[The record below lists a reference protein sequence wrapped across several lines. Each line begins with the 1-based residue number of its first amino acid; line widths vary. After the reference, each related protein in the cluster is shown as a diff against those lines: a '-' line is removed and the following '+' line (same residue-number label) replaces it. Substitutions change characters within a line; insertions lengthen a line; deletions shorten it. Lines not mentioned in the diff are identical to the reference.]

1 MAAGAASLTGRDS
14 FWWMR
19 TGYFPATSYV
29 VVSPL
34 STRTQSTS
42 RKGLQTNLHN
52 SQHRRPLNCTEVI
65 KFASIK
71 SLKFIA
77 LKGKIWIFITENAT
91 RQQWEWAQWLL
102 EKIQVNQNSK
112 WGLEENWQIVS
123 CQICLLNWYYTIKW
137 ITMTQMSFRFI

>member
-65 KFASIK
+65 KVCIHKIFHSLHSKVKLELSLQKMQQDNNENEPNGSWRRSRLIK
-71 SLKFIA
+71 TPNGVWKRIGRL
-77 LKGKIWIFITENAT
+77 
-91 RQQWEWAQWLL
+91 
-102 EKIQVNQNSK
+102 
-112 WGLEENWQIVS
+112 
-123 CQICLLNWYYTIKW
+123 
-137 ITMTQMSFRFI
+137 FRVKYVY